1 MEIGEILR
9 ELRLERKMSQTELA
23 KLLYTTQDTISL
35 WELGKSK
42 PSIDSLKIIA
52 VIFDVTTDELLDMDN
67 FRLYYKDRYK

>member
-42 PSIDSLKIIA
+42 PSTDSLKIIV

>member
-9 ELRLERKMSQTELA
+9 ELRLERKMSQTDLA

-42 PSIDSLKIIA
+42 PNIDSLKIIA

-67 FRLYYKDRYK
+67 FRFYYRDKYK